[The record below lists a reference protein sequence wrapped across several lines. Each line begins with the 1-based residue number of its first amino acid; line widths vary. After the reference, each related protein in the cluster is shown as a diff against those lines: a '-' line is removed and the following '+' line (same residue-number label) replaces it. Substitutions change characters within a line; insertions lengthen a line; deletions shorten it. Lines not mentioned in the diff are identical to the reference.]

1 MAQSPSQFDSIRIA
15 RATRSE
21 ARIAAAASVRAGG
34 RARGIQPKIS
44 NTSATTVGHTLYVPP
59 TPGTTPTPTEILPTP
74 TPTEITPTPTEIL
87 PTPTPTEITPTPT
100 PTPTPGDSCQL
111 FNIAG
116 DNGLVNIAGDQN
128 IDLINC

>member
-74 TPTEITPTPTEIL
+74 TPTEITPTPT
-87 PTPTPTEITPTPT
+87 